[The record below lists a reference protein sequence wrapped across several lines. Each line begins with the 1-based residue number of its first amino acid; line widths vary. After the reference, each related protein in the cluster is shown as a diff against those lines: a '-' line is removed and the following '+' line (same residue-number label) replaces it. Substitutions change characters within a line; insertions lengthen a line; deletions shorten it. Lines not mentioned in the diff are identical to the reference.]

1 MVPPA
6 ICHVSLPYMLI
17 QISACNVLIQLVHD
31 TNREI
36 QQIGGAFCS
45 TTSTI
50 PGVRTFLIAGNRQ
63 NGQGG
68 RIHKKNYKR
77 WNFQQLEQRQVVLCI
92 LVSVYRA
99 SDELSA
105 SFLGLDPEDVGIN
118 RLRCSTR

>member
-36 QQIGGAFCS
+36 QQIGDEAFCN
-45 TTSTI
+45 TTSTS
-50 PGVRTFLIAGNRQ
+50 PGVRTFVIAGNRQ

-68 RIHKKNYKR
+68 GYKKKKKKNKTTNEGTFNNLNNDTWCYVF
-77 WNFQQLEQRQVVLCI
+77 W
-92 LVSVYRA
+92 
-99 SDELSA
+99 
-105 SFLGLDPEDVGIN
+105 
-118 RLRCSTR
+118 

>member
-36 QQIGGAFCS
+36 QQIGDEAFCS
-45 TTSTI
+45 TTSTSTS
-50 PGVRTFLIAGNRQ
+50 VRTFLIAGNRQ

-68 RIHKKNYKR
+68 GYTKNYKR
-77 WNFQQLEQRQVVLCI
+77 GNFQQLEQRHVVLCI
-92 LVSVYRA
+92 LVGVYRV
-99 SDELSA
+99 SDERSA
-105 SFLGLDPEDVGIN
+105 SFLRLDSG
-118 RLRCSTR
+118 RC

>member
-17 QISACNVLIQLVHD
+17 QISTCNVLIQLVHD

-36 QQIGGAFCS
+36 QQIGVEVFCS
-45 TTSTI
+45 TTSTS

-68 RIHKKNYKR
+68 RIRKKRKI
-77 WNFQQLEQRQVVLCI
+77 ETK
-92 LVSVYRA
+92 
-99 SDELSA
+99 ELS
-105 SFLGLDPEDVGIN
+105 
-118 RLRCSTR
+118 TT

>member
-36 QQIGGAFCS
+36 QQIGDEAFCS
-45 TTSTI
+45 TTSTS
-50 PGVRTFLIAGNRQ
+50 PVVWAFLIAGNRQ

-68 RIHKKNYKR
+68 GYTKKTTNEGTFNNLNNDMWCYVF
-77 WNFQQLEQRQVVLCI
+77 W
-92 LVSVYRA
+92 
-99 SDELSA
+99 
-105 SFLGLDPEDVGIN
+105 
-118 RLRCSTR
+118 